1 MGNIGTKDVK
11 IMVPLKYLTNFW
23 RTLEMPLINCDI
35 NLILTWSAN
44 FFIIE
49 TPIANQIPTFRITDT
64 KLYVP
69 VATLSTQDDAKLLQ
83 QLKSGFKRTTNWNKY
98 QSKAI
103 VQEQNRHLDYLIDS
117 SFQGVRGLF
126 VLSFE
131 NNTGQVSYTRYYLPQ
146 VEMKDYKVMIDR

>member
-1 MGNIGTKDVK
+1 MGNTGTKDVK
-11 IMVPLKYLTNFW
+11 IMVPLKYLSNFW

-49 TPIANQIPTFRITDT
+49 APIANQIPTFRITDT
-64 KLYVP
+64 KLY

-131 NNTGQVSYTRYYLPQ
+131 NNTGQVSYTRYYLAQ
-146 VEMKDYKVMIDR
+146 VEMKD